1 MKNHF
6 SIAALIAFVYVIAKF
21 LEMRFVLKEAK
32 PVKEITR
39 DTLVVYISSVLALFT
54 IEQVDA
60 SDIGKSNG
68 AGVFVGDADF

>member
-6 SIAALIAFVYVIAKF
+6 SIAGLIAFVFVIVKF
-21 LEMRFVLKEAK
+21 LEMRFVWKEAK

-39 DTLVVYISSVLALFT
+39 DTLVVYISSVLALFA

-60 SDIGKSNG
+60 SDIGKQSG
-68 AGVFVGDADF
+68 AGVFVGAPEF

>member
-6 SIAALIAFVYVIAKF
+6 SVAGLIAFVFVIVKF

-39 DTLVVYISSVLALFT
+39 DTLVVYISSVLALFA

-60 SDIGKSNG
+60 SDIGKQSG
-68 AGVFVGDADF
+68 AGVFVGAPEF